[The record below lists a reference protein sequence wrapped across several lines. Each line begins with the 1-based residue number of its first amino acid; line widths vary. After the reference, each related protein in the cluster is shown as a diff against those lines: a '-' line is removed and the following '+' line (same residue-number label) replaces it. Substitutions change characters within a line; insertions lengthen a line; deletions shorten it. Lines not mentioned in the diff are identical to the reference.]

1 MQRKSLGF
9 TLVEVLV
16 ALAVLGIT
24 LAAAAKLVIG
34 STDTLMTYRTRTLAS
49 WVASNLVNQQLAMR
63 AFPET
68 GATQGQVTQGGEQF
82 IYSMNVSPTP
92 NYSFRR
98 IELSVAVAERPEHI
112 LALQVYYAA
121 RVDTP

>member
-1 MQRKSLGF
+1 MRAKSLGF

-16 ALAVLGIT
+16 ALAVLRIT

-34 STDTLMTYRTRTLAS
+34 STDTLMTYRSRTLAS
-49 WVASNLVNQQLAMR
+49 WVASNQVNQMLAMR

-68 GATQGQVTQGGEQF
+68 GSTSGKTNQGGEDF
-82 IYSMNVSPTP
+82 IYTMNISPTP

-98 IELSVAVAERPEHI
+98 IELSVSLAERPEHI
-112 LALQVYYAA
+112 LAQQVFYAA
-121 RVDTP
+121 RVD

>member
-1 MQRKSLGF
+1 MRGKSLGF

-63 AFPET
+63 SFPET
-68 GATQGQVTQGGEQF
+68 GSTQGQVTQGGENF
-82 IYSMNVSPTP
+82 IYTMNVSPTP

-98 IELSVAVAERPEHI
+98 IELSVAVTERPEHI
-112 LALQVYYAA
+112 LALQVFYAA
-121 RVDTP
+121 RVD

>member
-1 MQRKSLGF
+1 MHRKSLGF

-68 GATQGQVTQGGEQF
+68 GATQGQVSQGGEQF
-82 IYSMNVSPTP
+82 IYRMNVSPTP

-112 LALQVYYAA
+112 LAQQVFYAA

>member
-1 MQRKSLGF
+1 MRAKSLGF

-34 STDTLMTYRTRTLAS
+34 STDTLITYRTRTLAS
-49 WVASNLVNQQLAMR
+49 WVASNQVNQMLAMR
-63 AFPET
+63 AYPET
-68 GATQGQVTQGGEQF
+68 GSTQGQLTQGGENF
-82 IYSMNVSPTP
+82 IYTMNISPTP

-98 IELSVAVAERPEHI
+98 IELTVAVAERPEHI
-112 LALQVYYAA
+112 LAQQVFYAA
-121 RVDTP
+121 RVD